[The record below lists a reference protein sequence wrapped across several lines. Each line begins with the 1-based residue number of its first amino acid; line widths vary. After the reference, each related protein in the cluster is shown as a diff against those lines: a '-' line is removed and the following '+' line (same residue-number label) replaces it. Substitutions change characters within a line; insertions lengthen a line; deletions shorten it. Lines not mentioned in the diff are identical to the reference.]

1 MTSPLAQA
9 WLEFSDGRME
19 WLDKGACTIG
29 RAASNNLVL
38 DLPGVSRNHAVI
50 QPGPGGSHLL
60 ADLRSTNGTYVNG
73 LRLEQIVT
81 LHDGDKLAFGDTTLT
96 YRANQKQEQAA
107 DTGATAVQI
116 YSGGCW
122 LLLMDIIGYTAHVQA
137 VGAEAA
143 SADFKQWLQLVRPVL
158 VRSGCTINAYL
169 GDALF
174 GYWRE
179 DRHSADTTRAALQEL
194 VALQAVS
201 PRPFR
206 IILHHAQ
213 VRISGG
219 LQGESLTGSNVI
231 YLFRIE
237 KSTKPLGSRCVLSEA
252 AAVSLQLADKARPL
266 GRHPVKDFPGDHAF
280 FGLE

>member
-9 WLEFSDGRME
+9 WLEFADGRME

-29 RAASNNLVL
+29 RAAANTLVL
-38 DLPGVSRNHAVI
+38 DLPGISRNHAVI

-73 LRLEQIVT
+73 LRLEQVAT
-81 LHDGDKLAFGDTTLT
+81 LRDGDKLAFGDTTLT
-96 YRANQKQEQAA
+96 YRGSRPPELAA
-107 DTGATAVQI
+107 DSGATSVQI
-116 YSGGCW
+116 HSGTCW

-174 GYWRE
+174 AYWRE
-179 DRHSADTTRAALQEL
+179 DRHPAPKVRETLLEL
-194 VALQAVS
+194 VALQAAS

-206 IILHHAQ
+206 IILHYAS

-219 LQGESLTGSNVI
+219 LQGESLTGSQVI

-252 AAVSLQLADKARPL
+252 AATSLQLADTAKPL
-266 GRHPVKDFPGDHAF
+266 GRHPVKDFPGDFAF
-280 FGLE
+280 FGLG